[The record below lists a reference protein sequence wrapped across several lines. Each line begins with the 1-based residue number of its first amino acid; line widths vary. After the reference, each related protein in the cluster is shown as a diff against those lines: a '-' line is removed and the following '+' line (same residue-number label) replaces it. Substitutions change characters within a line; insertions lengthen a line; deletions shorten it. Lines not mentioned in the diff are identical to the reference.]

1 MGIFAREI
9 VITGCL
15 TQFGLKHANQYNQFN
30 LASDI
35 MEPFRPIVDQIV
47 YQHRDL
53 EFKKIKSALF
63 SMFTNKYSYNDKE
76 MYLTNII
83 SDYTKRVIKVLN
95 NETEGVPVF
104 RI

>member
-1 MGIFAREI
+1 
-9 VITGCL
+9 
-15 TQFGLKHANQYNQFN
+15 
-30 LASDI
+30 
-35 MEPFRPIVDQIV
+35 MEPFRPVVDQIV

-63 SMFTNKYSYNDKE
+63 AMFTNKYSYNDKE